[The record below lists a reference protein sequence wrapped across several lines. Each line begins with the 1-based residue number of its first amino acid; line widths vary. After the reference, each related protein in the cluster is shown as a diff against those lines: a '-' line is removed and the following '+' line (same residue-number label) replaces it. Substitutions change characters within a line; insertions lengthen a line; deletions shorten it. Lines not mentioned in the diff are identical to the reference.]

1 MMKQFAL
8 KSLSAGVLAAIS
20 LTAHSDTFAIEELP
34 TAENFRHSFPQ
45 AMNEQGMAVGI
56 SRFPTDLEI
65 DLTQVSATILANAGI
80 SDVEQVES
88 LTPGQYE
95 YILNSLAVHQNNNPQ
110 QIQLGLH
117 KGFYYDGLTQS
128 VDFFGPEQEITAE
141 SYLYSINSSNSAV
154 GTTTGPFTPLDYT
167 YTNGEGEEITSTFYV
182 RDFISR
188 GVWSRDGVTTQV
200 QPPET
205 AEMGGESAIMDVN
218 DNGLAAGYASTAV
231 SPFAQ
236 ERLSNC
242 VVDDPDAVVT
252 RPIEICAYG
261 VWLELFK
268 QKASN
273 IAPSYYARSEYLARR
288 SIYDI
293 RGYLWQLDNQGEV
306 ISSTELGT
314 LEERRE
320 EDDRDFSSYALAV
333 NNNDI
338 AVGQSWTYHPERG
351 AIRMPAIFQNGQAL
365 PVTTSD
371 IYYWGAATDINDNNR
386 SVGYL
391 VESRAGKLRNTAF
404 YYDLES
410 AEQVNLPGFFSG
422 SSTVPNAIN
431 DNGIIVGT
439 GEIEA
444 TLSSVRRRVGFWY
457 DSQAEQPEFIDLNE
471 TTSCDSPYFIVEAN
485 DVTDSGE
492 VLATALKT
500 EEYVDSNGDEQ
511 TREVSV
517 AVKLNPIAGEL
528 NNCRQQENQIERNGA
543 SFGQLPLLVLGLLG
557 ALITGGRRKRLQQ
570 FKKS

>member
-8 KSLSAGVLAAIS
+8 KSLSAGILLGIS

-45 AMNEQGMAVGI
+45 AMNGQGFVVGI
-56 SRFPTDLEI
+56 SRFPTDLDI
-65 DLTQVSATILANAGI
+65 DLTQVSATVLANAGI

-88 LTPGQYE
+88 LTPAQYE
-95 YILNSLAVHQNNNPQ
+95 YIVNSLAMYQNTNPQ
-110 QIQLGLH
+110 QLQLGLH
-117 KGFYYDGLTQS
+117 NGFYFDGLTRS
-128 VDFFGPEQEITAE
+128 VDFFEGQPAITSE
-141 SYLYSINSSNSAV
+141 SYLYAINSSNSAV
-154 GTTTGPFTPLDYT
+154 GTTTGPFMPVDYT
-167 YTNGEGEEITSTFYV
+167 YTNGEDEEITSTFYV

-188 GVWSRDGVTTQV
+188 GVWLRDGLNTRIA
-200 QPPET
+200 PPET

-252 RPIEICAYG
+252 RPKEVCYYSI
-261 VWLELFK
+261 WLELYN
-268 QKASN
+268 QKATN
-273 IAPSYYARSEYLARR
+273 IAPSYYSRSEYLARR

-293 RGYLWQLDNQGEV
+293 RGFLWQLDNNGEV
-306 ISSTELGT
+306 ISSTKLGT
-314 LEERRE
+314 LQERRE
-320 EDDRDFSSYALAV
+320 DDDRDFSSYALAL

-338 AVGQSWTYHPERG
+338 AVGQSWTYHPVRG
-351 AIRMPAIFQNGQAL
+351 AIRMPALFQNGEAL
-365 PVTTSD
+365 PVTTD
-371 IYYWGAATDINDNNR
+371 ERYFWGAATDINDNNR

-391 VESRAGKLRNTAF
+391 VENRAGNLRNTAF
-404 YYDLES
+404 YHDLDSPEPIT
-410 AEQVNLPGFFSG
+410 LPGFFSG

-431 DNGIIVGT
+431 NNGVIVGT

-444 TLSSVRRRVGFWY
+444 TISSVRRRVGFWY
-457 DSQAEQPEFIDLNE
+457 DSQAEQPSFIDLNE
-471 TTSCDSPYFIVEAN
+471 TTACDSPYFIVEAN

-500 EEYVDSNGDEQ
+500 EEYLDANGETQ

-517 AVKLNPIAGEL
+517 AIKLNPIEGEL
-528 NNCRQQENQIERNGA
+528 NNCRQEENEIERSGA
-543 SFGQLPLLVLGLLG
+543 SFGHLPLLALAILGG
-557 ALITGGRRKRLQQ
+557 LITRIRRKR
-570 FKKS
+570 F